1 MNFTAQFPRNKGRN
15 RSDDVDDDL
24 EETYLKREREKGS
37 DDFIPHKFGDLTIF
51 LTEELFKSTHIN
63 VRDRVSRPF
72 SDSPPTHYTLKI
84 EAFSLLKK
92 HSTSEGSFES
102 GKFDAGGYKWK
113 LVVYPNGNKKKNVE
127 DHISVYLKMAGAN
140 SLETR
145 WEVSVDFRLFLL
157 DQNTGKYLVLQD
169 ANLNKICLH
178 RAMLEMGFD
187 RVIPLK
193 AFADASNGYLID
205 DKCVFGAE
213 VFVCKE
219 RRAGKA
225 ECLSGI
231 NSASTNKYVWKIE
244 KFSKSKTECLESQ
257 PFNAGGQTWKI
268 KLYPKGA
275 DDGKGT
281 HVSIYLKCAN
291 PEKLSPGSQILT
303 EFTLRIVDQLN
314 AKHFYSKDI
323 QWFSALGIGWSNF
336 ITLGN
341 FKRLDKGYLLKDT
354 CLIEAEVTVHGI
366 AKAL

>member
-1 MNFTAQFPRNKGRN
+1 MVEKGMHEIFPYVYLLLTLTLVLPVATASVERAFSAMNIIKNPLRN
-15 RSDDVDDDL
+15 RMGDQWLNDSL
-24 EETYLKREREKGS
+24 INFYTKPPWPHNPGS
-37 DDFIPHKFGDLTIF
+37 AT
-51 LTEELFKSTHIN
+51 
-63 VRDRVSRPF
+63 
-72 SDSPPTHYTLKI
+72 
-84 EAFSLLKK
+84 AFNI
-92 HSTSEGSFES
+92 ES

-140 SLETR
+140 SLETG
-145 WEVSVDFRLFLL
+145 WEVSADF
-157 DQNTGKYLVLQD
+157 
-169 ANLNKICLH
+169 
-178 RAMLEMGFD
+178 

-231 NSASTNKYVWKIE
+231 NSASMNKYVWKIE
-244 KFSKSKTECLESQ
+244 KFSTSKTECLESQ

-281 HVSIYLKCAN
+281 HVSIYLKFAN
-291 PEKLSPGSQILT
+291 PEELSPGSQILT
-303 EFTLRIVDQLN
+303 ELTLRIVDQLN
-314 AKHFYSKDI
+314 AKHFYGKGI
-323 QWFSALGIGWSNF
+323 QWSSASGIGWSNF

-341 FKRLDKGYLLKDT
+341 FKQLDKGYLLKDT